1 MMSALPQPATSP
13 ALATFLAA
21 IGQAPATG
29 GESGSFSQLLA
40 ATPQPTLGDGPVPV
54 IAKPEL
60 PQGVEG
66 ITLPTTEAIDVE
78 ATAKPVVAKDVVPAD
93 TAAATAAS
101 LLIAI
106 AGAGAAVPGTRP
118 APTQPGGTAPE
129 TDGEAN
135 AEPGAA
141 ITITVAEPAA
151 PVATW
156 SPVVAAPTPA
166 GKPAKSVDAAA
177 TTADDML
184 SPAPTAAK
192 QAPAPL
198 PSLAVL
204 SAEPL
209 AAKAAPADAGA
220 SMTVLFAQPATQGA
234 AAPGTAMQP
243 AIVTERTLDMG
254 SDDAWIEQLAH
265 DIAATKS
272 TTGDVSF
279 RLMPR
284 HLGRLDVAMQMG
296 DEGVSLK
303 LDTQHE
309 ATAVIV
315 TAAQTR
321 LVEDLRQQGVRVAGA
336 EVTCTP
342 GETGRQSQQGQGR
355 GAAQDAAHLIETA
368 TERAEP
374 RDEDRA
380 ADRRGRFA

>member
-1 MMSALPQPATSP
+1 MMNALPQPATSP

-29 GESGSFSQLLA
+29 GEGGSFSQLLA
-40 ATPQPTLGDGPVPV
+40 ATPQPTLGDGPIPV

-60 PQGVEG
+60 SQGVEG

-78 ATAKPVVAKDVVPAD
+78 ATAKPVVAKDAVPAD

-106 AGAGAAVPGTRP
+106 AGAGAAVPGTKP
-118 APTQPGGTAPE
+118 APTQPAGTVPDTE
-129 TDGEAN
+129 TDASAETTAAN
-135 AEPGAA
+135 TLAIAES
-141 ITITVAEPAA
+141 AA

-156 SPVVAAPTPA
+156 SPIVAAPLPA
-166 GKPAKSVDAAA
+166 GKAAKPVN
-177 TTADDML
+177 
-184 SPAPTAAK
+184 TAAVPSDEMTSAVPAAVK
-192 QAPAPL
+192 QPPVALATLAAP
-198 PSLAVL
+198 

-209 AAKAAPADAGA
+209 AAKATPADAGA
-220 SMTVLFAQPATQGA
+220 SMTVLFTQPGTRGA
-234 AAPGTAMQP
+234 APLGEAMQP
-243 AIVTERTLDMG
+243 AIITERTLDIG

-284 HLGRLDVAMQMG
+284 HLGRLDVAMQMS

>member
-1 MMSALPQPATSP
+1 MMSALPQPAASP
-13 ALATFLAA
+13 ALANFLAA

-29 GESGSFSQLLA
+29 GEGGSFSQLLA
-40 ATPQPTLGDGPVPV
+40 ATPQPTLGDGPIPV
-54 IAKPEL
+54 IAQPEM
-60 PQGVEG
+60 PQGVKG
-66 ITLPTTEAIDVE
+66 MILPATEDIDAEAI
-78 ATAKPVVAKDVVPAD
+78 AKPVVAKDAVPAD
-93 TAAATAAS
+93 TAAASAAS

-106 AGAGAAVPGTRP
+106 AGAGAAVPGAKP
-118 APTQPGGTAPE
+118 APTQAAGTAPE
-129 TDGEAN
+129 IEAEVSDGPD
-135 AEPGAA
+135 AE
-141 ITITVAEPAA
+141 IAA

-156 SPVVAAPTPA
+156 SPIVAAPPPA
-166 GKPAKSVDAAA
+166 GKPVKPAGAEVGT
-177 TTADDML
+177 TTAEGMS
-184 SPAPTAAK
+184 SPMPTTAK
-192 QAPAPL
+192 QATALL
-198 PSLAVL
+198 PTLTAL
-204 SAEPL
+204 PAEPL

-220 SMTVLFAQPATQGA
+220 SMTVLFTQPGTQGA
-234 AAPGTAMQP
+234 APVGEAVQP
-243 AIVTERTLDMG
+243 AIVTERTLDIG

-309 ATAVIV
+309 ATAIIV

-321 LVEDLRQQGVRVAGA
+321 LAEDLRQQGVRVAGA

-355 GAAQDAAHLIETA
+355 SAAQEAAHLIETA

>member
-29 GESGSFSQLLA
+29 GEGGSFSQLLA
-40 ATPQPTLGDGPVPV
+40 ATPQSAPGAGAIPV
-54 IAKPEL
+54 IAKLEL
-60 PQGVEG
+60 PQSIDGA
-66 ITLPTTEAIDVE
+66 ILPTTDAIEIE
-78 ATAKPVVAKDVVPAD
+78 ATPKPVTAKDAVPAD

-106 AGAGAAVPGTRP
+106 AGAGAAAPGTKP
-118 APTQPGGTAPE
+118 TPTQPTGTAPE
-129 TDGEAN
+129 TDGEAS
-135 AEPGAA
+135 AEAGAA
-141 ITITVAEPAA
+141 IAIAVAEPAV

-156 SPVVAAPTPA
+156 SPIVAAPPPA
-166 GKPAKSVDAAA
+166 GKPAKSVDTAAA
-177 TTADDML
+177 AADDML
-184 SPAPTAAK
+184 SSVPTAAK

-198 PSLAVL
+198 PSLAAL

-220 SMTVLFAQPATQGA
+220 SMTVLFTQPATQGA
-234 AAPGTAMQP
+234 APLGETVQP
-243 AIVTERTLDMG
+243 AIVTERTLDIG

-315 TAAQTR
+315 TAAQAR

>member
-1 MMSALPQPATSP
+1 MMSALPQPTTSP

-29 GESGSFSQLLA
+29 GEGGSFSQLLA
-40 ATPQPTLGDGPVPV
+40 ATPQPMLGDGPIPV
-54 IAKPEL
+54 ITKLEL
-60 PQGVEG
+60 PQGGEG
-66 ITLPTTEAIDVE
+66 ITLPPAEAIDVE
-78 ATAKPVVAKDVVPAD
+78 AAAKPAVAKDAVPAD

-106 AGAGAAVPGTRP
+106 AGAGAVPGTKP
-118 APTQPGGTAPE
+118 ASTQPAGTTPE
-129 TDGEAN
+129 TDAEAS
-135 AEPGAA
+135 
-141 ITITVAEPAA
+141 AEPAA
-151 PVATW
+151 AITLASAEPAVPVAAW
-156 SPVVAAPTPA
+156 SPIVAASPTA
-166 GKPAKSVDAAA
+166 GKSAKPTGTAAA
-177 TTADDML
+177 SSDDMT
-184 SPAPTAAK
+184 SSIPVAAK
-192 QAPAPL
+192 QASAPL
-198 PSLAVL
+198 ATLAAL
-204 SAEPL
+204 PTEPQ
-209 AAKAAPADAGA
+209 AAKAAPAEA
-220 SMTVLFAQPATQGA
+220 SMTVLFTQPGTQGPA
-234 AAPGTAMQP
+234 ALGEAVQP
-243 AIVTERTLDMG
+243 AIVTERTLDIG
-254 SDDAWIEQLAH
+254 SDDAWIDQQAH
-265 DIAATKS
+265 DIAAAKS

-336 EVTCTP
+336 VVNCTP

-355 GAAQDAAHLIETA
+355 GATQDAVHLIETA
-368 TERAEP
+368 TEHTES